1 MKKSDYIKKI
11 IRFNADKNVIRLK
24 EKYNEASFFEI
35 IAKERSET
43 TYSAFLKW
51 LLEGKAVGTEELSP
65 LMMLLDILVKR
76 TEDYPCPETSV
87 SPDLK
92 NGILTRSLAL
102 NNITATV
109 EKSVGSLTCEIAGGN
124 AVCSSD
130 QLNGIAA
137 KCTDRIDL
145 LLQCD
150 VSAEGLK
157 SKPMQVIIE
166 NKIDSKEG
174 GKKNN
179 GKIGVGIYDNASQTE
194 RYYMAT
200 QRGDVYQWY
209 VYLTPEPQILNR
221 HYSMEEEP
229 TDPHFIHITYQDI
242 LDGIII
248 PLLASSSISSRARF
262 FLEEFRDQLAFPSLD
277 GASVQPSIAI
287 GNDQSKEL
295 TAIWN
300 DYEELITD
308 SALAASE
315 GTFWRIG
322 DVWYDHQPRVEL
334 AIKLKDLGAPEAENF
349 LTKDATGRDITS
361 KGLHYKKIV
370 KVAEKNGI
378 ETEISENDFGENQVL
393 LEAFWDKNKRFLTA
407 LLGGI
412 EGKENVLAL
421 AKEVAKRDTTK
432 YTVFFDGNVL
442 AKSAP
447 KGVTAWTIVTKWA
460 QLYRAAGKKLD
471 LECLRKTFPRTCN
484 PYYEQGK
491 WYKHLFYQKGACVY
505 DGEKGDGSVPTSH
518 WDIDFNGKYDI
529 PTDDGAVVFLKMW
542 RKDALEQFI
551 EKTEAMSIF
560 RGKLSVISE

>member
-1 MKKSDYIKKI
+1 MNKTDYIKQI

-51 LLEGKAVGTEELSP
+51 LLEGKAVGSEELSP

-76 TEDYPCPETSV
+76 TEDNPNPETSV

-92 NGILTRSLAL
+92 NWILARSLAL
-102 NNITATV
+102 DNITATV
-109 EKSVGSLTCEIAGGN
+109 EKSVGSLANEIVGRN
-124 AVCSSD
+124 AVCTSD
-130 QLNGIAA
+130 QLHGIAA
-137 KCTDRIDL
+137 KSVDRIDI

-157 SKPMQVIIE
+157 SRPMQVIIE

-174 GKKNN
+174 RKKSN
-179 GKIGVGIYDNASQTE
+179 GKTGVSVYDAASQTK

-200 QRGDVYQWY
+200 QRDDVFQWY
-209 VYLTPEPQILNR
+209 VYLTPEPTIPENG
-221 HYSMEEEP
+221 P
-229 TDPHFIHITYQDI
+229 TDPHFIHISYQDI

-262 FLEEFRDQLAFPSLD
+262 FLEEFRNQLTFPSLN
-277 GASVQPSIAI
+277 GASIQPSIAVS
-287 GNDQSKEL
+287 NEQSKEL
-295 TAIWN
+295 TAIWK

-308 SALAASE
+308 AALAASE

-334 AIKLKDLGAPEAENF
+334 ALMLKERGVSEADDF
-349 LTKDATGRDITS
+349 LTRDTQGRIVTR
-361 KGLHYKKIV
+361 KGLHYKEIV
-370 KVAEKNGI
+370 KVAEKSGI
-378 ETEISENDFGENQVL
+378 ETKIAENDFGDDQAL
-393 LEAFWDKNKRFLTA
+393 LEAFWEKNKRFLTA
-407 LLGGI
+407 LLSGI
-412 EGKENVLAL
+412 EEKENVLAL
-421 AKEVAKRDTTK
+421 AQEIAKRDTTK
-432 YTVFFDGNVL
+432 YTVFFDGAVL
-442 AKSAP
+442 SKTSP
-447 KGVTAWTIVTKWA
+447 KGVAAWTIVNKWA
-460 QLYRAAGKKLD
+460 QLHKAAGKKLD
-471 LECLRKTFPRTCN
+471 LDSLRKSFPRSCN

-491 WYKHLFYQKGACVY
+491 WYKHLFYPKDACIY

-529 PTDDGAVVFLKMW
+529 QTDDGPVVFLKMW

-551 EKTEAMSIF
+551 EKAEAMPIF
-560 RGKLSVISE
+560 QGKLSVVSE